1 MTKFELITA
10 LTKRSELEPLDVERV
25 VRCMIDAMVNELASG
40 GRVEVRGFGA
50 FSLRRYGARIGR
62 NPRTGTSV
70 SVPARYSVRFKAG
83 LELRQRVD
91 ESTQQYKI
99 ND

>member
-50 FSLRRYGARIGR
+50 FSLRRYEARIGR
-62 NPRTGTSV
+62 NPRTGASV
-70 SVPARYSVRFKAG
+70 SISAKHSVRFKAG